1 VSKQH
6 WVQLAASLIIVAG
19 LALAGCGGQQT
30 PPAPAVAPQ
39 AEVTQAPAPEPTAEA
54 GLAAI
59 VNGVPIAVEVYE
71 RELARRRAGW
81 AALGWELPTDG
92 ADEQQVLNVVIE
104 YELIRQEAEAQG
116 LVVSD
121 EEVNA
126 EIAELID
133 LSGGVEAFEAWRE
146 ANMFTEEE
154 FHEVTRLELLTQQLL
169 ADVVADVPDVA
180 EQVHARHILVDTQEE
195 AEAVLEQLSAGADF
209 AELAAEYSRDTS
221 TRENG
226 GDLDWFPRGGLLWV
240 EVEDAAFSLE
250 DGQISTVVVSP
261 VGYHFVQTLE
271 HDLAREVPPETL
283 DRLRKRAI
291 EDWKASLWE
300 GADVQR
306 FIGEP

>member
-1 VSKQH
+1 MV
-6 WVQLAASLIIVAG
+6 IG
-19 LALAGCGGQQT
+19 LALAGCGAPQPT
-30 PPAPAVAPQ
+30 PAPVPQ
-39 AEVTQAPAPEPTAEA
+39 AEVTQAPLPEPT
-54 GLAAI
+54 GQLAAT
-59 VNGVPIAVEVYE
+59 VNGVPITVETYQ

-116 LVVSD
+116 LAVTD
-121 EEVNA
+121 EQVNA
-126 EIAELID
+126 EIAELIE
-133 LSGGVEAFEAWRE
+133 LSGGAEAFEAWRD

-154 FHEVTRLELLTQQLL
+154 FREVTRLELLTQQLL
-169 ADVVADVPDVA
+169 AGVVEGVPSVA

-195 AEAVLEQLSAGADF
+195 AEAILQQLSAGADF
-209 AELAAEYSRDTS
+209 AALAAEHSRDTS

-226 GDLDWFPRGGLLWV
+226 GDLDWFPRGGLLWS
-240 EVEDAAFSLE
+240 EVEEAAFSLE
-250 DGQISTVVVSP
+250 AGQISTVVASP
-261 VGYHFVQTLE
+261 VGYHIVQTLE
-271 HDLAREVPPETL
+271 RDPAREVPPETL

-291 EDWKASLWE
+291 DDWKASLWE